1 MGRTTGTG
9 RTGRHINHAT
19 TKGARRRD
27 RLHRGRRAAA
37 IATLAALGVAA
48 CGGAD
53 DNEAD
58 FAPSTDAPADLAI
71 GGGIADDPSRDG
83 GDDVPAATETP
94 ASPATAGSAPTGLPF
109 DETFGRDLIIE
120 MGLTMSTPN
129 VQATLDRVRE
139 LTTFNGG
146 AVFRADVRIG
156 ETLED
161 GSVTGGGTLEIRI
174 PPDQLDGLIDD
185 LNGVARISNV
195 EQDTQDV
202 TEQLID
208 LEIRIRQARTG
219 IAQIEVLYGQATE
232 FGALVEIE
240 QELARRQVELE
251 RLLAAERGVEGRVA
265 LSKLTVTIAY
275 EPIVVEE
282 IDGEEAVD
290 EVAED
295 DGIADAFRSGWDV
308 FAGAMFA
315 IGFVLAIA
323 APFLVL
329 GLFVLL
335 VAWLVTRLRNGQRRL
350 PAPTTASQPVSR
362 DDELVGASH
371 ED

>member
-1 MGRTTGTG
+1 MGRITGTG
-9 RTGRHINHAT
+9 LSGRHIGHT
-19 TKGARRRD
+19 TSRGASRHRRRS
-27 RLHRGRRAAA
+27 HHGRRVAALA
-37 IATLAALGVAA
+37 ALAALGVAA
-48 CGGAD
+48 CGGD
-53 DNEAD
+53 DDSASE

-71 GGGIADDPSRDG
+71 GGGVAEGPGRDV
-83 GDDVPAATETP
+83 GDDVPAATE
-94 ASPATAGSAPTGLPF
+94 SPANPATGGSAPTGLPF

-174 PPDQLDGLIDD
+174 PPDQLDRLIDD

-195 EQDTQDV
+195 QQDTEDV

-232 FGALVEIE
+232 FAELVEIE

-265 LSKLTVTIAY
+265 LSKLTVTITY
-275 EPIVVEE
+275 EPVVEAE
-282 IDGEEAVD
+282 VVDDVADGDD
-290 EVAED
+290 E
-295 DGIADAFRSGWDV
+295 GIADAFRNGWDA

-329 GLFVLL
+329 GLLVLL
-335 VAWLVTRLRNGQRRL
+335 VSWLVTRLRVGQRRL
-350 PAPTTASQPVSR
+350 PAPTRAPEPANR